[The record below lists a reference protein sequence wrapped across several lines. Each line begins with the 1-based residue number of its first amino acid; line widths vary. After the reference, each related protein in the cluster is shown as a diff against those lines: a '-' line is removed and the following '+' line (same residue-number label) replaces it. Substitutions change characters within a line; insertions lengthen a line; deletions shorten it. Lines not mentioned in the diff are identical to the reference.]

1 MDDYSKAQKMED
13 MQEWLEI
20 LLPFLIVIAIA
31 VIVGLIIGVSIL
43 AVKKKHQENAL
54 YGDESGQSVSQE
66 NAKVVSKRTAR
77 TNIAGVVQDVGFI
90 TFEFDNGMRKEFAIK
105 DDSQFGMIIQH
116 DRGVLSYI

>member
-90 TFEFDNGMRKEFAIK
+90 TFEFDIYLKPFLLAI
-105 DDSQFGMIIQH
+105 SSAVSPLY
-116 DRGVLSYI
+116 RPLYPLL